1 MMKRQQPNP
10 KSNLLTA
17 MNRNAMTLAI
27 FAFVSVGLIAITHH
41 LTKDKIAKE
50 IEISL
55 LKQLAIIAE
64 PTSYNNDVYKDC
76 VMVEDINQPEA
87 LIGQKVYR
95 LRQNE
100 SNIGLMI
107 TATAP
112 NGYSGRID
120 FALAVSANGSILGV
134 NVLKHQE
141 TPGLGDKIERNKSD
155 WIKQFSNL
163 HKGQLTNAD
172 WQVKKDG
179 GKFDALTGATVT
191 PRAIVSAV
199 KRSYDF
205 VLKNQ
210 LALYAKPSDCH
221 AKLIE

>member
-1 MMKRQQPNP
+1 MTMEKQPNQ
-10 KSNLLTA
+10 KASLLAA
-17 MNRNAMTLAI
+17 MNRNALTLAT

-41 LTKDKIAKE
+41 LTKNKIAKE
-50 IEISL
+50 IELSL
-55 LKQLAIIAE
+55 LKQLAIVAE

-76 VMVEDINQPEA
+76 LMVTDINQPEA
-87 LIGQKVYR
+87 TTGQKVYR
-95 LRQNE
+95 LRQNN
-100 SNIGLMI
+100 SNVGLMI

-120 FALAVSANGSILGV
+120 FALAVSANGSILDV

-155 WIKQFSNL
+155 WIKQFNNL
-163 HKGQLTNAD
+163 PKGQFTNVD

-210 LALYAKPSDCH
+210 LELFEKPSDCD
-221 AKLIE
+221 ANLVE